1 MTSSQLPATRECDP
15 QPVSELL
22 LEIDH
27 LKMVINAVAKPPCD
41 CFGCQQVA
49 EITCSFHG
57 KHKLVWKYLDF
68 PHQALLKLEKWK
80 VIANVSLESKSCA
93 SPVQPPSSK
102 DATFTEP
109 PTDYFQ
115 SESSL
120 S

>member
-1 MTSSQLPATRECDP
+1 MTSSQLPATREECVP
-15 QPVSELL
+15 QPVSEWLL
-22 LEIDH
+22 QIDH

-80 VIANVSLESKSCA
+80 VIGNVS
-93 SPVQPPSSK
+93 
-102 DATFTEP
+102 F
-109 PTDYFQ
+109 
-115 SESSL
+115 
-120 S
+120 

>member
-1 MTSSQLPATRECDP
+1 MFIFTFAVCFVLKFERVSRSEDLNRRPTGLDCLVTSSQLPATRECDP
-15 QPVSELL
+15 QPVSEWL

-80 VIANVSLESKSCA
+80 VIGNVSL
-93 SPVQPPSSK
+93 
-102 DATFTEP
+102 
-109 PTDYFQ
+109 
-115 SESSL
+115 
-120 S
+120 